1 MNAAI
6 LVLALAAASPGDSG
20 RTAIFAAA
28 GFKPTAGRYLACDGR
43 TPLALERR
51 DLNGDGR
58 AEAIVTDEGT
68 ECYGMTG
75 TGFVL
80 LTQSPAGRWTI
91 LHQSAGIP
99 EFLATRSGGWPEMVV
114 GGPGFCFPVLRWNGR
129 AFVTARWQYDGKACK
144 P

>member
-1 MNAAI
+1 MLTAI
-6 LVLALAAASPGDSG
+6 MALALAAASPGG
-20 RTAIFAAA
+20 AERTAIFAAA

-58 AEAIVTDEGT
+58 AEAIVTDEGV
-68 ECYGMTG
+68 ECYGMDG
-75 TGFVL
+75 TGFFL

-91 LHQSAGIP
+91 LHQSPGIP
-99 EFLATRSGGWPEMVV
+99 EFLATRFGGWPEMIV

-129 AFVTARWQYDGKACK
+129 EFATARWSYEGKPCK
-144 P
+144 R